1 MSDVNELD
9 FPIPV
14 VVEVAQLGF
23 QVTIDPILDK
33 QFVSCNDINC
43 MDCPIYTYTE
53 NTSDCIEAVSYIRE
67 HQLPP
72 LLITNPELFV

>member
-9 FPIPV
+9 FPLPV

-23 QVTIDPILDK
+23 QVIIDSILDK
-33 QFVSCNDINC
+33 QLVSCNDIDC
-43 MDCPIYTYTE
+43 MDCPIHTYTE
-53 NTSDCIEAVSYIRE
+53 NHSECVEVVSYIRE

-72 LLITNPELFV
+72 LLITNPEVLV